1 MSMRVAVQMDPMDGV
16 NIHGDSSFALMLSAQ
31 TRGYDIWHYDVE
43 TLTLDA
49 NDRLTAFAH
58 PVFDVQRVAGGHYRF
73 GDAKRI
79 DLGSDIDVVLMR
91 QDPPFHVGYITAT
104 HLLERI
110 EHETLVVN
118 NPVSVRNAPEKVMVL
133 DYRRFMPPTL
143 ITRSTEEV
151 REFQREHGA
160 VVIKPLHGNGGKA
173 IFKVEADGS
182 NLGAL
187 FEVFN
192 TTWPEPHMVQPF
204 LPDVAK
210 GDKRIVLVDGEVAGA
225 INRRPGEGEFR
236 SNLAVGGSAEA
247 TELTAREEEICEALK
262 PRLKELGLIFVGI
275 DVIGGQWLTEINVT
289 SPTGIVAIDRF
300 NGTDTPGKIWDVC
313 ADWAATR
320 SSFYAQAKELEQKLY
335 DALIPGTPQIKVA
348 KLIYDV
354 FGSASEWNEESLIN
368 EALDRLIHRKN
379 VRHEGFVYRW
389 PYSEI
394 KRMS

>member
-1 MSMRVAVQMDPMDGV
+1 MTMRIAMQMDPMDGI
-16 NIHGDSSFALMLSAQ
+16 NINGDSSFALMLSAQ
-31 TRGYDIWHYDVE
+31 TRGYQIWHYDVG

-49 NDRLTAFAH
+49 DDRLSAIAH
-58 PVFDVQRVAGGHYRF
+58 PVHDLQRTPGAHYRF
-73 GDAKRI
+73 GEAQRI
-79 DLGSDIDVVLMR
+79 DLGCDIDVVMMR

-110 EHETLVVN
+110 EAETLVVN

-143 ITRSTEEV
+143 IARSADEV
-151 REFQREHGA
+151 RAFQRDHGP
-160 VVIKPLHGNGGKA
+160 VVVKPLHGNGGKA

-192 TTWPEPHMVQPF
+192 MTWPEPHMVQPF

-247 TELTAREEEICEALK
+247 TELTPREQEICAAMG

-275 DVIGGQWLTEINVT
+275 DVIGGEWLTEINVT

-300 NGTDTPGKIWDVC
+300 NGTDTAARIWD
-313 ADWAATR
+313 AIDERLKLRAA
-320 SSFYAQAKELEQKLY
+320 
-335 DALIPGTPQIKVA
+335 G
-348 KLIYDV
+348 
-354 FGSASEWNEESLIN
+354 
-368 EALDRLIHRKN
+368 
-379 VRHEGFVYRW
+379 
-389 PYSEI
+389 
-394 KRMS
+394 

>member
-1 MSMRVAVQMDPMDGV
+1 MTIKIAVQMDPMDGI

-31 TRGYDIWHYDVE
+31 ARGHETWHYDVG

-49 NDRLTAFAH
+49 GDRLTAWAR
-58 PVFDVQRVAGGHYRF
+58 PVHDVQRVEGAHYRF
-73 GDAKRI
+73 GAPKRI

-110 EHETLVVN
+110 EKDTLVVN
-118 NPVSVRNAPEKVMVL
+118 NPASVRNAPEKVMVL

-143 ITRSTEEV
+143 ITRSTEEI
-151 REFQREHGA
+151 RDFQKEHGA

-173 IFKVEADGS
+173 IFRVPAEGD

-187 FEVFN
+187 LEVFN
-192 TTWPEPHMVQPF
+192 GTWPEPHMVQPF

-210 GDKRIVLVDGEVAGA
+210 GDKRIVLIDGVVAGA

-247 TELTAREEEICEALK
+247 TILTPREQEICAAMG

-275 DVIGGQWLTEINVT
+275 DVIGGEWLTEINVT

-300 NGTDTPGKIWDVC
+300 NGTDTAGMIWD
-313 ADWAATR
+313 AIETR
-320 SSFYAQAKELEQKLY
+320 IA
-335 DALIPGTPQIKVA
+335 
-348 KLIYDV
+348 
-354 FGSASEWNEESLIN
+354 
-368 EALDRLIHRKN
+368 
-379 VRHEGFVYRW
+379 
-389 PYSEI
+389 
-394 KRMS
+394 